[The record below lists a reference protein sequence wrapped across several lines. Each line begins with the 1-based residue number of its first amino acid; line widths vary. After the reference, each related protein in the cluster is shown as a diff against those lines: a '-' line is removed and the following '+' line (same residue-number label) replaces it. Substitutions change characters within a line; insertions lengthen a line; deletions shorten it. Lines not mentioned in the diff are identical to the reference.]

1 MIGKLKLNW
10 LEQLNISHNSIRNKG
25 VKYLSQAQWLNFK
38 KIIAN
43 YVDITP
49 ACFRYFSKM
58 EGKNG
63 TVEVVATLKHVNSD
77 LLNRLPLLNVF
88 KARIIWEA
96 DDNIEQMVM
105 LNTLANANT
114 IVKYPSCNRI
124 INRVKQHASCSD
136 ILKSLSS
143 I

>member
-1 MIGKLKLNW
+1 MDLRYLKELNLNGNLLREGGAKMIGKLKLNW
-10 LEQLNISHNSIRNKG
+10 LEKLNISRNSIGNKG
-25 VKYLSQAQWLNFK
+25 VKYLCQAQWPNFK

-63 TVEVVATLKHVNSD
+63 TVEVVATLKRVTCD
-77 LLNRLPLLNVF
+77 MLNRLPLLNVI

-96 DDNIEQMVM
+96 DDSE
-105 LNTLANANT
+105 
-114 IVKYPSCNRI
+114 
-124 INRVKQHASCSD
+124 
-136 ILKSLSS
+136 
-143 I
+143 